1 MMAISIKYTF
11 YRFVMPEVLM
21 FFSVYKHVLKL
32 ILIATS
38 ALDFFITITCVGEG
52 FIEMVKM

>member
-1 MMAISIKYTF
+1 
-11 YRFVMPEVLM
+11 MPEVLV
-21 FFSVYKHVLKL
+21 FLSVQKHVLKL